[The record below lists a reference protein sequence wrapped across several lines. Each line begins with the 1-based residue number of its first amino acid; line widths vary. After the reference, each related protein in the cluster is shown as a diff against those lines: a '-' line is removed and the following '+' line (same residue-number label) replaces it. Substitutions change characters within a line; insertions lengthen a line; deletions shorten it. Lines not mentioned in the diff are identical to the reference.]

1 MIFFYSPSHK
11 GLAKAC
17 LAKLCAFTFLLLL
30 FASTNSLLA
39 QCNTPETLDFSA
51 VEGSSDVVNDIN
63 NADLTLAGGRV
74 LVSRTFAGNATAD
87 EYNVHDFHLTGFVGP
102 HVGVLNSADVND
114 HANLTF
120 KFTNDIQGLSFR
132 FLDLDRHDEVIVNAK
147 YNGSIIP
154 ITASHYTFPGANPCP
169 AYLDNNLFES
179 TCLGTNLDNSMGNSI
194 EGVIDFNFSEPVDE
208 LEFIFYHDSAAAGFI
223 GGGSFTVASISAC
236 AYTPGVVLGD
246 FDGDG
251 IEDEDDLDDDNDG
264 IPDAIEK
271 DCENNTVVFDFIED
285 DLNTN
290 PSAAI
295 NDGIGTTGVP
305 YTVGDAVL
313 TLDPPVFVGGAAQ
326 DEYQIN
332 NTHLN
337 TTYAVRTGVDQ
348 TAPGPGQNVTTTY
361 RLSEPVED
369 FCFFF
374 NDLDRNDEVIIN
386 GKLQGTTV
394 NLSTNDFTLTNTTP
408 DPACPVWQGNNT
420 WRSQCAPP
428 AANLNDSDR
437 GGIQICFPSIV
448 DEIEIIF
455 YDYTAGLADGTEG
468 GSFSVSDFE
477 VCTPVDTD
485 GDGIPDYQDT
495 DSDND
500 GCPDAAEACHEQPID
515 ANGMIAGPYGE
526 NGLADIV
533 ETTPESGILN
543 CTLIDADNDGI
554 PAYIDEDES
563 NCQDKDG
570 DGVPDSQDA
579 DDDGDGIM
587 DINEGACVG
596 GPAEVVDFTPFI
608 GVAGD
613 LFSAMNNADLELG
626 GCDMTFTRDFGG
638 NAVPDEYLIDDVHLN
653 GTFGPHIGVA
663 SSEGPGDFVRVN
675 IDWACP
681 IDNFCFLLNDLDRN
695 DEMVVN
701 AYLNGNLITL
711 TPADYELLGNCAAP
725 TGVPNT
731 FESVCT
737 PDNLNNST
745 DGAVRICF
753 PGQIDQ
759 LEVFYYN
766 VSTPAAGGSFTLA
779 IFERACVP
787 DDCDGDGIPNYCDLD
802 SDNDGIPDVI
812 DANGSIQRTVDS
824 PNPTPGEECEHIG
837 FEDANGDGMIDDMT
851 DTDGDGLPDVVDPD
865 NGGILHGLVDM
876 DGDGIPDIC
885 DLDSDNDGI
894 PDIIEAGGTDVNGDG
909 MVDDYNPGTGTFT
922 PAENGNG
929 WSAIYDA
936 TEGGVPMPVGDFDG
950 DGLADLDDSDSD
962 NDGLP
967 DLVEVGGIDANN
979 DGYVDNFD
987 DPDGDG
993 WTSAYDGDND
1003 NDGTSENLG
1012 NQLVEESLTAIN
1024 ATNNAINPDGTG
1036 GLNHLDLDSDDDDC
1050 YDTVEADTQNRD
1062 LDDDGIV
1069 GGADD
1074 GSEPFTDSDCDGMSD
1089 LVDPDSGDND
1099 FLVNDNPFTDLY
1111 TNADSFPQ
1119 HCEEPLPVELVSFS
1133 GFDNHCSVKLK
1144 WETATETNFNHF
1156 IVERSHDGTNFV
1168 TIEKIIATGN
1178 LAAGAKYNYT
1188 DRDIKPVNYYRLK
1201 IVDNDGTYD
1210 YSGIRA
1216 VKSKCFGA
1224 GDVTITDVYP
1234 NPVKDILFIQM
1245 TVPNAANDVTAY
1257 IHDELG
1263 RTVSQQ
1269 EVSLTE
1275 GANLVEIKTNK
1286 LHAGSTYFLK
1296 IQSGAWMTEVQ
1307 KFIKAE

>member
-17 LAKLCAFTFLLLL
+17 LAKLSAFMLTFLLLFVGTNTL
-30 FASTNSLLA
+30 FA
-39 QCNTPETLDFSA
+39 QCNNPETLDFSA
-51 VEGSSDVVNDIN
+51 VEGSDDVVNDIN
-63 NADLTLAGGRV
+63 NANLTLAGGRV
-74 LVSRTFAGNATAD
+74 LVSRTFAGNASAD
-87 EYNVHDFHLTGFVGP
+87 EYLVHDFHLTGYVGP
-102 HVGVLNSADVND
+102 HVGVLNSAGVND

-120 KFTNDIQGLSFR
+120 KFTNDVQGLSFR

-147 YNGSIIP
+147 YNGAVVP
-154 ITASHYTFPGANPCP
+154 ITADNYTFPGANPCP
-169 AYLDNNLFES
+169 AYLGNNLFES
-179 TCLGTNLDNSMGNSI
+179 TCGGTNLDNSMGNSLR
-194 EGVIDFNFSEPVDE
+194 GVIDFTFPVPVDE
-208 LEFIFYHDSAAAGFI
+208 LEFIFYHDSAAAGFVA
-223 GGGSFTVASISAC
+223 GGSFTVASISAC
-236 AYTPGVVLGD
+236 AYTPGIMPGD

-251 IEDEDDLDDDNDG
+251 IEDAIDLDDDNDG

-271 DCENNTVVFDFIED
+271 DCANNTVVFDFVED

-290 PSAAI
+290 PAAAI

-313 TLDPPVFVGGAAQ
+313 TLDPPVFVGGAMQ

-332 NTHLN
+332 NTHLSS
-337 TTYAVRTGVDQ
+337 TYAVRTGVDQ
-348 TAPGPGQNVTTTY
+348 TAPGPGQNVTTVY

-386 GKLQGTTV
+386 GKLDGTTV

-420 WRSQCAPP
+420 WRSQCNPEEP
-428 AANLNDSDR
+428 NLNDSDR
-437 GGIQICFPSIV
+437 GGIRICFPSIV

-455 YDYTAGLADGTEG
+455 YDFTAGLAGGTEG

-500 GCPDAAEACHEQPID
+500 GCPDAAEACHEQAID

-533 ETTPESGILN
+533 ETTPESGTLN

-554 PAYIDEDES
+554 PAYIDADES

-570 DGVPDSQDA
+570 DGIPDSQDL
-579 DDDGDGIM
+579 DDDGDGIT

-596 GPAEVVDFTPFI
+596 SPAEVVDFTPFI

-613 LFSAMNNADLELG
+613 LFAAMNAADVELG
-626 GCDMTFTRDFGG
+626 GCDMTFIRDFGG
-638 NAVPDEYLIDDVHLN
+638 TAVPDEYLVDDVHLN

-663 SSEGPGDFVRVN
+663 NSQGPDDFVRVN
-675 IDWACP
+675 VDWACP

-701 AYLNGNLITL
+701 GYLNGSLITL
-711 TPADYELLGNCAAP
+711 TPADYDLLGNCAAP
-725 TGVPNT
+725 TTSSNT
-731 FESVCT
+731 FESVCV
-737 PDNLNNST
+737 PDNLNNSRE
-745 DGAVRICF
+745 GAVRICF

-759 LEVFYYN
+759 LEIFYYN

-779 IFERACVP
+779 IFERECVP

-812 DANGSIQRTVDS
+812 DANGSTNRTVENPL
-824 PNPTPGEECEHIG
+824 PNGGTTKLIN

-876 DGDGIPDIC
+876 DGDGILDIC

-909 MVDDYNPGTGTFT
+909 MVDDYNPGTGTFS

-929 WSAIYDA
+929 WSSIYDG
-936 TEGGVPMPVGDFDG
+936 TEGGTPLPVSDFDG
-950 DGLADLDDSDSD
+950 DGLADLDDIDSD

-1003 NDGTSENLG
+1003 NDGVSENIG

-1024 ATNNAINPDGTG
+1024 DTNNAINPDGTG
-1036 GLNHLDLDSDDDDC
+1036 GLNHLDLDSDDDGC
-1050 YDTVEADTQNRD
+1050 PDTVEGDTEDRD
-1062 LDDDGIV
+1062 LDNDGIV
-1069 GGADD
+1069 GGAFD
-1074 GSEPFTDSDCDGMSD
+1074 GSQIFTDSDCDGLSD
-1089 LVDPDSGDND
+1089 IIDPDSNGNDN
-1099 FLVNDNPFTDLY
+1099 LINDNPFTDIY
-1111 TNADSFPQ
+1111 TNPDDGPTECFS
-1119 HCEEPLPVELVSFS
+1119 LPVELKSFT
-1133 GFDNHCSVKLK
+1133 GRDNNCAIMLK
-1144 WETATETNFNHF
+1144 WETATETNFSHF
-1156 IVERSHDGTNFV
+1156 DVERSYDGTNFQAI
-1168 TIEKIIATGN
+1168 TKTSSKGS
-1178 LAAGAKYNYT
+1178 AALGANYEYE
-1188 DRDIKPVNYYRLK
+1188 DEDIKPVNYYRLK
-1201 IVDNDGTYD
+1201 IVDRDGTHS
-1210 YSGIRA
+1210 YSKVIV
-1216 VKSKCFGA
+1216 VKSTCFNNG
-1224 GDVTITDVYP
+1224 VSITDVYP
-1234 NPVKDILFIQM
+1234 NPVSDKLFIQM
-1245 TVPNAANDVTAY
+1245 TVPNTENDVTAY
-1257 IHDELG
+1257 VLDELG
-1263 RTVSQQ
+1263 RTVNEQKI
-1269 EVSLTE
+1269 SLTE
-1275 GANLVEIKTNK
+1275 GANLVEIETTK
-1286 LHAGSTYFLK
+1286 LQAGSTYFLK
-1296 IQSGAWMTEVQ
+1296 IQSGAWMTEVK
-1307 KFIKAE
+1307 KFVKAE